1 MVGCFL
7 LVQVLAHLCPE
18 VRSYLHRKCLDD
30 AISAVNLGRVVLRGI
45 SVRDPDQETPALVRT
60 SVKPE
65 VPGSVYGK
73 PQPHGSLG

>member
-1 MVGCFL
+1 M
-7 LVQVLAHLCPE
+7 
-18 VRSYLHRKCLDD
+18 HRKCLDD

-65 VPGSVYGK
+65 VPGGVYGK
-73 PQPHGSLG
+73 PPAAWLTGVMPRAEARRSLRG